1 MKKSILRIVRGVLIF
16 LMGREKLVFLL
27 TNNRE
32 KRLLGFETDG
42 YLYDVGWLES
52 MNSNSVIDAA
62 GKPIPWLTYP
72 VISFLEA
79 RLNKSLEIFEFGS
92 GNSTLYFAGKVGT
105 VDSVEH
111 DKFWYDKVKNTMPQ
125 NSTLYFC
132 EMEYGGAYCQYVQ
145 KTSKPYDIIVV
156 DGRDRVSCCKN
167 SIASLKP
174 GGVVLLDDSEREK
187 YADGVAFMTDQ
198 GFKKIDFWGLA
209 PMVKYLKC
217 TTVFYRDNNC
227 LGI

>member
-1 MKKSILRIVRGVLIF
+1 MRGVLIF

-27 TNNRE
+27 TNARE

-42 YLYDVGWLES
+42 YLYDIGWVKS
-52 MNSNSVIDAA
+52 TDMDSVVDAA

-72 VISFLEA
+72 VISFFEA
-79 RLNKSLEIFEFGS
+79 RLNKDLEIFEFGS
-92 GNSTLYFAGKVGT
+92 GNSTLYYSEKVAS

-111 DKFWYDKVKNTMPQ
+111 DKFWYEKIKTTMPQ

-132 EMEYGGAYCQYVQ
+132 DVEYGGAYCHYAGETGKQ
-145 KTSKPYDIIVV
+145 YDIIVV
-156 DGRDRVSCCKN
+156 DGRDRVNCCKN
-167 SIASLKP
+167 GISSLKP
-174 GGVVLLDDSEREK
+174 GGVIVLDDSEREK
-187 YADGVAFMTDQ
+187 YIDGVAFMEEQ

-217 TTVFYRDNNC
+217 TTIFYRNNNC
-227 LGI
+227 LSI